1 MQILLFILPLLA
13 HMPKRTIKKKEA
25 GNSQQLPAKS
35 MKKKKVLFAIT
46 LCSVQVIIYPENV
59 SNM

>member
-1 MQILLFILPLLA
+1 MNCASAKMI
-13 HMPKRTIKKKEA
+13 HKKKEA
-25 GNSQQLPAKS
+25 GNYQQLPAKI

>member
-1 MQILLFILPLLA
+1 MNCAGAKMI
-13 HMPKRTIKKKEA
+13 HKKKEA
-25 GNSQQLPAKS
+25 GNYQQLPAKS

>member
-1 MQILLFILPLLA
+1 MNCA
-13 HMPKRTIKKKEA
+13 GAKTIHKKKEA
-25 GNSQQLPAKS
+25 GNYMLPAKS